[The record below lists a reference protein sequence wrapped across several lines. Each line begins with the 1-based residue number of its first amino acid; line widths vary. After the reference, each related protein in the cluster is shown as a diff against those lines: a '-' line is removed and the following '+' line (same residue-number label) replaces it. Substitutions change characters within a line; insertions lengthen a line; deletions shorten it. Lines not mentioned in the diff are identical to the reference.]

1 MGRFSVE
8 EFKAVLDVAGG
19 IAKPNRFFV
28 SFVPPAGL
36 GQIGRE
42 FGNKIEY
49 FCEAV
54 NLPGYQMMTAEA
66 RRYSYGPAE
75 KRPFNGAPSPLQMTI
90 IGDGRGQLWK
100 FFHAWHNFIYDHDF
114 QSGIHPDRVNNATL
128 SSIAPYELRYRQDY
142 VVDVAIF
149 HLPETYEDTQ
159 NFDMMTNRTICFEA
173 FPSNILD
180 MQLNWADNNNVSR
193 FGVQFEYL
201 DFITTKQTAEET
213 AATSPTQLSI

>member
-1 MGRFSVE
+1 MARFSVE
-8 EFKAVLDVAGG
+8 EFKAILDESGG
-19 IAKPNRFFV
+19 VAKPNRFFV

-36 GQIGRE
+36 AQVGRD

-54 NLPGYQMMTAEA
+54 NLPGYQLATAEA
-66 RRYSYGPAE
+66 RRYAYGPAE

-100 FFHAWHNFIYDHDF
+100 FFQSWISFIYDHDF
-114 QSGIHPDRVNNATL
+114 QSGIHPDGLVSTSTL
-128 SSIAPYELRYRQDY
+128 ASIAPYELRYKQDY

-149 HLPETYEDTQ
+149 HLPETYEDSQ
-159 NFDMMTNRTICFEA
+159 DFGMMTNRTICFEA

-201 DFITTKQTAEET
+201 DYITTRLNAEESS
-213 AATSPTQLSI
+213 ATSPN

>member
-1 MGRFSVE
+1 MARFSVE

-36 GQIGRE
+36 GQIGRD

-66 RRYSYGPAE
+66 RRYSYGSAE

-100 FFHAWHNFIYDHDF
+100 FFHAWHNFIYNHDF
-114 QSGIHPDRVNNATL
+114 QNGINPSNAAT
-128 SSIAPYELRYRQDY
+128 PYELRYKQDY
-142 VVDVAIF
+142 VVDVAIY
-149 HLPETYEDTQ
+149 HLPETYEDSE

-193 FGVQFEYL
+193 FGVQFEYR
-201 DFITTKQTAEET
+201 DFITTRQNAEQS
-213 AATSPTQLSI
+213 AATSPNPDQLSI